1 MECGGY
7 VVKYIKYL
15 QVEYN
20 ECQPYIEGATVF
32 SKPKEQ
38 FLDITNTYISHK
50 LMLFRNTTYVSL
62 QGRKVFSAKYKYR
75 CRGGGAVCLC
85 EAIETT
91 IETR

>member
-32 SKPKEQ
+32 SKLKEQ

-50 LMLFRNTTYVSL
+50 LMLFRNTNIGNYVCIITR
-62 QGRKVFSAKYKYR
+62 RKVFFCKIQ
-75 CRGGGAVCLC
+75 VQV
-85 EAIETT
+85 
-91 IETR
+91 

>member
-32 SKPKEQ
+32 SKAKEQ

-50 LMLFRNTTYVSL
+50 LMLFRNTNIGNYVCIITREESFFL
-62 QGRKVFSAKYKYR
+62 QNTSTGVGEGVQ
-75 CRGGGAVCLC
+75 CVCVKL
-85 EAIETT
+85 
-91 IETR
+91 